1 MIRHPRYKIGRRL
14 GSIVYEKCQ
23 TPKFALAKERTG
35 VKDRRPRGKSEFGT
49 VLLEKQRAR
58 LMYGVPERQFKRY
71 VQEIIREGGANQG
84 EALYKKLET
93 RIDNTV
99 FRLGLAPTRA
109 AARQMVSHGHIL
121 VNSIKL
127 TIPSQEIEEGDTISI
142 RQGSLNKKIFSE
154 LENKLK
160 EVQVPNWLKIDV
172 DKKEAKAAGLPR
184 LDQGAP
190 LLNWS
195 GILDFY
201 KR

>member
-23 TPKFALAKERTG
+23 TPKFALAKERG
-35 VKDRRPRGKSEFGT
+35 GAKDKRPRGKSEFGV

-71 VQEIIREGGANQG
+71 VREIIREGGANQG
-84 EALYKKLET
+84 EMLYKKLEA

-109 AARQMVSHGHIL
+109 ASRQMVSNGHIL
-121 VNSIKL
+121 VNGVKV
-127 TIPSQEIEEGDTISI
+127 TIPSQAIEEGDMIGI
-142 RQGSLNKKIFSE
+142 RASSLNRKIFAE
-154 LENKLK
+154 LENKFK
-160 EVQVPNWLKIDV
+160 EVQAPSWLKLDV
-172 DKKEAKAAGLPR
+172 NKKEAKAVGLPR

>member
-1 MIRHPRYKIGRRL
+1 MIRKPRYKIGRRL

-23 TPKFALAKERTG
+23 TPKFALTKERS
-35 VKDRRPRGKSEFGT
+35 VAKNRRPRGKSDFGV

-71 VQEIIREGGANQG
+71 VREIIKEGGANQG
-84 EALYKKLET
+84 EMLYKKLES
-93 RIDNTV
+93 RIDNTA

-109 AARQMVSHGHIL
+109 AARQMVSHGHVL
-121 VNSIKL
+121 VNGVKI
-127 TIPSQEIEEGDTISI
+127 TIPSQEIEEGDIIGI
-142 RQGSLNKKIFSE
+142 RLGSLNKKIFAE

-160 EVQVPNWLKIDV
+160 EVQAPNWLKFDV
-172 DKKEAKAAGLPR
+172 NKKEAKAVGLPR